1 MEIWVRSQSKEF
13 LKLCNEFRI
22 CERVKNKKIIGYS
35 IDCFDVEL
43 GVYSTE
49 EKALKTLDMIEEFLK
64 QNSQLEIIKCVK
76 KRHDDVTISGYE
88 YAFQMPEDE
97 EVEE

>member
-22 CERVKNKKIIGYS
+22 CEIVKNKKIIGYS

-49 EKALKTLDMIEEFLK
+49 EKALKVLDMIEK
-64 QNSQLEIIKCVK
+64 SITGEIISYIRDCQLAGKEFHCV
-76 KRHDDVTISGYE
+76 V
-88 YAFQMPEDE
+88 QMPADN
-97 EVEE
+97 EVIV